1 MVTIL
6 ELAKAVDVSVSTVSR
21 AFSSPELVS
30 QSTREKVLQAAAELG
45 YQPSRAARGLVTGHT
60 GALGLIVPDLENPTF
75 AAIAKG
81 VQARARALGYAVYVA
96 DTDEDVLMEP
106 EVVRSLANDVDGL
119 LICAPRTSEAELVR
133 TAESRPVV
141 LVNRDAPGVSSVS
154 FDNAGGVRQGLR
166 HLHALGHRR
175 IAWVGGPSSSWSE
188 RQRRDGVKAAA
199 EELGDVEIVYIGD
212 FSSAFAGG
220 VAAADQVLASGAT
233 AAMAFN
239 DLIALGVIS
248 RLHARG
254 ISVPDQISVIG
265 FDDIALTTFVSP
277 TLTTVSVPLVQ
288 VGRSAVDR
296 LVSMVRGEV
305 SDARSVSPLPVS
317 LVVRES
323 TGVVPAKAA
332 LAS

>member
-21 AFSSPELVS
+21 AFSSPDLVS
-30 QSTREKVLQAAAELG
+30 KATREKVLKAAAELN

-81 VQARARALGYAVYVA
+81 VQARARSLGYAVYIA

-106 EVVRSLANDVDGL
+106 EVVRSLARDVDGL

-133 TAESRPVV
+133 TAESRGVV
-141 LVNRDAPGVSSVS
+141 VVNRETPGIACVS
-154 FDNAGGVRQGLR
+154 FDNADGVRQALR
-166 HLHALGHRR
+166 HLHALGHRHV
-175 IAWVGGPSSSWSE
+175 AWVGGPSSSWSE
-188 RQRRDGVKAAA
+188 QQRRNGVRAAA
-199 EELGDVEIVYIGD
+199 DELGDVEIAYIGD
-212 FSSAFAGG
+212 FSSAFTGG

-239 DLIALGVIS
+239 DLIALGVVS

-254 ISVPDQISVIG
+254 ISVPDQMSVIG
-265 FDDIALTTFVSP
+265 FDNIALTTFVAP

-288 VGRSAVDR
+288 MGRSGVDL
-296 LVSMVRGEV
+296 LVSLVRDDPKKIT
-305 SDARSVSPLPVS
+305 SPSPLPVS

-323 TGVVPAKAA
+323 TGVAPRP
-332 LAS
+332 